1 MDRAGDRRGTASGL
15 RPAPPGIDAD
25 RYARDDDARSR
36 ESASA
41 SDGASEASEEGSV
54 SPEDAELLAKL
65 EAEAA
70 ADKDADKEAL
80 AAFEKIERARRR
92 TPLYALHYVFA
103 APARALE
110 EVYASPDSLMTFS
123 RTSELRRMCD
133 HLRNNP
139 NFEMFIFIC
148 VLVNGVLI
156 ALTKPEA
163 QMDAGASAI
172 VPTATSAAL
181 QATFV
186 VIFALEAAVK
196 IIAMG
201 FLIGPDVY
209 LRHYWNMLDF
219 VVVVAGV
226 IDLISSSAGAALSP
240 LRLIRTLQPLR
251 ALNKFRSGRLVLE
264 TLGASLPLL
273 MDVVLFMLWFVVAMT
288 VMGVMFFGGTMTDR
302 VFSPRGA
309 AEAAL
314 VDDVVFQEGGASR
327 TEAEF
332 DLARAGYF
340 RARATCCAKA
350 GCPTA
355 RTARRAL
362 SRSRRRASRESPSPA
377 TRTFVVGTS
386 ATESCARLSRTSP
399 RPPTRS
405 SWGTRGLSCA
415 AKATWRL
422 STTTCASTPSRRASS
437 WCCR

>member
-15 RPAPPGIDAD
+15 RPAPPGRRGDPRDAD

-36 ESASA
+36 ESASE

-80 AAFEKIERARRR
+80 AAFEKMDRARRR
-92 TPLYALHYVFA
+92 TILGALYRVFA
-103 APARALE
+103 APARLFE

-123 RTSELRRMCD
+123 RTSELRRACD

-139 NFEMFIFIC
+139 HFEMFIFVC

-172 VPTATSAAL
+172 LPTATSTAL

-186 VIFALEAAVK
+186 VIFTLEAAVK

-340 RARATCCAKA
+340 PRACDVLREGWMANGTDGAARAHN
-350 GCPTA
+350 
-355 RTARRAL
+355 
-362 SRSRRRASRESPSPA
+362 
-377 TRTFVVGTS
+377 TS
-386 ATESCARLSRTSP
+386 LP
-399 RPPTRS
+399 
-405 SWGTRGLSCA
+405 
-415 AKATWRL
+415 
-422 STTTCASTPSRRASS
+422 
-437 WCCR
+437 